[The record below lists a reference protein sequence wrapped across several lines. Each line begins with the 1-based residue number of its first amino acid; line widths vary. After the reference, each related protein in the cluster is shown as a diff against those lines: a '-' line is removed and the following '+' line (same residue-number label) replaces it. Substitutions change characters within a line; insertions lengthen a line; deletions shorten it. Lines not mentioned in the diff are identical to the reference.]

1 LKDFEYIIR
10 YISKDKLILRI
21 YMFSTFRELMNKWDN
36 ARKLMIENNLCLF
49 FKKDGRIYASTEDGR
64 LTFARMKNPDAE
76 DKAWAKDAT
85 FDAYDLE
92 KTYDGNETRVIFG
105 MADMPD
111 IKIIDEKK
119 VAKIMKKKGKQ
130 IPKISEDEPLE
141 EK

>member
-1 LKDFEYIIR
+1 
-10 YISKDKLILRI
+10 
-21 YMFSTFRELMNKWDN
+21 MFSTFRELMNKWDN